1 MMYQNPWRLSQHR
14 IIRRAE
20 AILETLLSCTTDHR
34 QVKKISLFQNQFPE
48 HQSAATCSLNAL
60 SFVLRDQIFSK
71 LTQIRMTDCELPC
84 RWAVRIFTTLYECGC
99 TTLTRLE
106 LLVDAVPPERASR
119 FSRALGKMLHQ
130 QPELRRLEV
139 DVRKGYDPDSG
150 RQARDMHACTHL
162 TTMSRPDVCMYE
174 YAVLSRKQIFDFFW
188 GC

>member
-139 DVRKGYDPDSG
+139 DVKRGYDPDSG
-150 RQARDMHACTHL
+150 RQARDMHACIHL
-162 TTMSRPDVCMYE
+162 TTMSRPDVCIYE
-174 YAVLSRKQIFDFFW
+174 YAVLSRKKYSFFG

>member
-1 MMYQNPWRLSQHR
+1 MYQNSWRLSQHR
-14 IIRRAE
+14 IIRRAA
-20 AILETLLSCTTDHR
+20 AILQTLLSCTTDHR
-34 QVKKISLFQNQFPE
+34 QVKKILLFQNRFPE
-48 HQSAATCSLNAL
+48 HQSAASCSLNAL

-71 LTQIRMTDCELPC
+71 LTQIRMIDCYLPC

-106 LLVDAVPPERASR
+106 LLVNAVPPERGSR

-139 DVRKGYDPDSG
+139 DVQGGYDPDSG
-150 RQARDMHACTHL
+150 RQARDRHACIHL
-162 TTMSRPDVCMYE
+162 TTMLRPEVCIYE
-174 YAVLSRKQIFDFFW
+174 YAVLSRKQIFDSL